1 MKPPQFEYHA
11 PVSIEEACTLLATL
25 ENAKVLAGGQSLI
38 PMLNLRF
45 AFPDHLIDV
54 NGIPHL
60 DEIVA
65 NRKHVTIGAMV
76 RQRALEV
83 DPQLA
88 LVAPIFAEALP
99 LVGHRQTRNRGTIGG
114 SLCQLDPAA
123 ELPLLA
129 LLHDA
134 SIRCRSVGGRQR
146 SLPVGQ
152 FIGGYLT
159 PTIAADELVVGIS
172 FVPWPEGHGYAFCE
186 YARRHGDFAIASV
199 ACLLD
204 IDDGLRVVRAAIG
217 VGGIGSVPERLTAA
231 ELMLVG
237 FTVDAEIAS
246 EAGRR
251 CADLE
256 NVSDNNDLAV
266 YRGGI
271 ASALVRQAILLA
283 FERARAR
290 KMGR

>member
-1 MKPPQFEYHA
+1 MKPPPFEYHA
-11 PVSIEEACTLLATL
+11 PVTLEDACVLLATL

-38 PMLNLRF
+38 PMLNMRF
-45 AFPDHLIDV
+45 AFPDHLVDI
-54 NGIPHL
+54 NGIPDL
-60 DEIVA
+60 GAIVA
-65 NRKHVTIGAMV
+65 DRNLVTIGAIV
-76 RQRALEV
+76 RQRALEI

-88 LVAPIFAEALP
+88 LVAPIFSEALP
-99 LVGHRQTRNRGTIGG
+99 LLGHRQTRNRGTIGG

-134 SIRCRSVGGRQR
+134 TIRIASAGGRQR
-146 SLPVGQ
+146 SVPMDQ

-159 PTIAADELVVGIS
+159 PTIGPEELVVGIDI
-172 FVPWPEGHGYAFCE
+172 VPWSEGHGYAFYE

-204 IDDGLRVVRAAIG
+204 LDDDLRVVRAAIA
-217 VGGIGSVPERLTAA
+217 VGGIGSVPARLPTA
-231 ELMLVG
+231 ESLLVG
-237 FTVDAEIAS
+237 FSVDAEIAA

-256 NVSDNNDLAV
+256 VVGEAEGQAAYNSGVA
-266 YRGGI
+266 
-271 ASALVRQAILLA
+271 AALVRRAVLRA
-283 FERARAR
+283 FERARAG
-290 KMGR
+290 KVGR

>member
-1 MKPPQFEYHA
+1 M
-11 PVSIEEACTLLATL
+11 LATL

-45 AFPDHLIDV
+45 AFPDHLVDV

-65 NRKHVTIGAMV
+65 NRNAVTIGSMV
-76 RQRALEV
+76 RQHALEV
-83 DPQLA
+83 NPDLA
-88 LVAPIFAEALP
+88 LVAPIFSEALP

-134 SIRCRSVGGRQR
+134 TIRVRSAGGRQR
-146 SLPVGQ
+146 SIPMEQ

-159 PTIAADELVVGIS
+159 PTIAQDELVVGIEIG
-172 FVPWPEGHGYAFCE
+172 PWCEGHGYAFFE
-186 YARRHGDFAIASV
+186 YARRHGDFAIASA
-199 ACLLD
+199 ACLLE
-204 IDDGLRVVRAAIG
+204 IDDGSRVVRAAIA
-217 VGGIGSVPERLTAA
+217 VGGIGSVPARLTSA
-231 ELMLVG
+231 ESMLVG
-237 FTVDAEIAS
+237 FSVDAEIAA

-256 NVSDNNDLAV
+256 VASDSDDEAAYSV
-266 YRGGI
+266 GV
-271 ASALVRQAILLA
+271 AAALVRRAILLA
-283 FERARAR
+283 FERARAG
-290 KMGR
+290 KTGR